1 MPHTYETNFDIK
13 HIKYL
18 AVIPRIILAF
28 IPFQFTSKLL
38 DACFVLFIVTPLVVA
53 HWNSTWA
60 LIDHYGKFYIKPDY
74 TFIFGFILHII
85 FAILKEFLHQ
95 IISKKSENNK
105 KTYYQFIRTLLL
117 KLYTYLFAWGVNM
130 HWRGG
135 WSILDNVTGTE
146 MCSAFMQVFACTT
159 LLICTKSMRNLSAPP
174 TYIIIDSKNTM
185 SNFPTMFRTKGSKE
199 PGLYVLDCLFS
210 VLIVGTLVVVA
221 WRGVWVML
229 DLTLYPT
236 SKALSGWGSLIIGY
250 IIVTVTFATQPTI
263 QWTCEKI
270 SGLCRIIVADLFLFI
285 SFLGTVN
292 VWRGVWMLI
301 DVYLYS
307 DDHVFS
313 CWLSHS
319 VSFMLLILLNCSNS
333 VLVRGVYIDCEEPN
347 GECVV
352 FPIQY
357 VRLFFQKERL
367 KKHKMYTDSQ
377 EEENLIYGNRK
388 LNCNATIVKS
398 GNNNLSN
405 KMKNDNTSIFNDIKP
420 I

>member
-1 MPHTYETNFDIK
+1 MRENSVNYYGRAKPKTVYRSLH
-13 HIKYL
+13 
-18 AVIPRIILAF
+18 
-28 IPFQFTSKLL
+28 SSLL
-38 DACFVLFIVTPLVVA
+38 
-53 HWNSTWA
+53 A
-60 LIDHYGKFYIKPDY
+60 LIDILFSSLIIAPLVISYWRGTWELLGHYIMP
-74 TFIFGFILHII
+74 
-85 FAILKEFLHQ
+85 HQ
-95 IISKKSENNK
+95 ILFSACLSFFIGLFGHSLFVIGQQFLANALNPDRVRL
-105 KTYYQFIRTLLL
+105 TYYVISRFYTYVYGSICVNGWRGAWILVDLFTGNTQLWTVALVTLIVILLL
-117 KLYTYLFAWGVNM
+117 AGTRGFRNCCATPFA
-130 HWRGG
+130 
-135 WSILDNVTGTE
+135 
-146 MCSAFMQVFACTT
+146 
-159 LLICTKSMRNLSAPP
+159 LITDYRDGYFEVA
-174 TYIIIDSKNTM
+174 
-185 SNFPTMFRTKGSKE
+185 TMFKTLGSKE